1 MASDEEVGRQ
11 ILSIFMQHKVG
22 ASGVLR
28 RNNFIDVRDADF
40 QRGLNK
46 AVENR
51 WIKVKLR
58 DRYTYELTEA
68 GLAAGLNARL
78 PSKPLGWRPP
88 GAHLAEGRR
97 EDMIAPVV
105 PNQFEVGKNKIVHK
119 PIITEKTT

>member
-1 MASDEEVGRQ
+1 MASDEEIGRQ
-11 ILSIFMQHKVG
+11 ILNIFMKHHVG

-28 RNNFIDVRDADF
+28 RNNFVEVRDSDF

-51 WIKVKLR
+51 WIKIKLR

-78 PSKPLGWRPP
+78 PPTPLG
-88 GAHLAEGRR
+88 
-97 EDMIAPVV
+97 
-105 PNQFEVGKNKIVHK
+105 
-119 PIITEKTT
+119 

>member
-11 ILSIFMQHKVG
+11 ILDIFMKHRVG

-28 RNNFIDVRDADF
+28 RNNFVDVRDADF

-51 WIKVKLR
+51 WIKIKLR

-68 GLAAGLNARL
+68 GLAAGLNAAL
-78 PSKPLGWRPP
+78 SPKPP
-88 GAHLAEGRR
+88 A
-97 EDMIAPVV
+97 
-105 PNQFEVGKNKIVHK
+105 
-119 PIITEKTT
+119 